1 MMKKNTL
8 PLVAALFALSA
19 CTGNLDNLNNI
30 GKESDPAKFY
40 ALSVAP
46 KAAGEAAQSAPQVIG
61 IGPVSVADYLDR
73 SHIVVRK
80 SPTELELG
88 EFDRWAG
95 KLDKE
100 IQRVLV
106 ENLAQGDSNRSVIA
120 HPWRGAVNPDVSV
133 ELAIDRFER
142 DVDGKAKLSA
152 SWQVFTRDSR
162 EPVAFRQWSAE
173 KDAAAGYPALTTA
186 LSELVAELSVE
197 VASTLPKP

>member
-1 MMKKNTL
+1 MRIIGLAATL
-8 PLVAALFALSA
+8 LLLSA
-19 CTGNLDNLNNI
+19 CTGDIGNLKNI

-46 KAAGEAAQSAPQVIG
+46 KPEAEVAHAPQVIG
-61 IGPVSVADYLDR
+61 IGPVTVADYLDR

-88 EFDRWAG
+88 DFDRWGG

-106 ENLAQGDSNRSVIA
+106 ANLAQSHHGSTVIG
-120 HPWRGAVNPDVSV
+120 HPWRSAVNPDVSV
-133 ELAIDRFER
+133 EVMIDRFER
-142 DVDGKAKLSA
+142 DSDGKAKLSA
-152 SWQVFTRDSR
+152 SWQVFAQASR

-173 KDAAAGYPALTTA
+173 QDAAAGYTALTA
-186 LSELVAELSVE
+186 SLSDLVAQLSNE
-197 VASTLPKP
+197 IAATLPAKQK

>member
-1 MMKKNTL
+1 MIPRTL
-8 PLVAALFALSA
+8 PFLFVALLGLSA
-19 CTGNLDNLNNI
+19 CGGNFQNLNNI
-30 GKESDPAKFY
+30 GQQSDPAKFY

-46 KAAGEAAQSAPQVIG
+46 KAEGEAAQSAPQVIG

-73 SHIVVRK
+73 SHIVIRK

-106 ENLAQGDSNRSVIA
+106 ENLAQTHSGSTVIA
-120 HPWRGAVNPDVSV
+120 HPWRGAVNPDASV
-133 ELAIDRFER
+133 ELSIDRFER
-142 DVDGKAKLSA
+142 DSDGKAKLSA
-152 SWQVFTRDSR
+152 SWQVFVRDSR
-162 EPVAFRQWSAE
+162 EPVAFHQWSAE

-186 LSELVAELSVE
+186 LSELVAQLSVE
-197 VASTLPKP
+197 VASTLPKR